1 MRTKVKLNF
10 NLSASTINSFCAC
23 PWSFQQSKI
32 LLRESISVPSVPLV
46 VGQAFHKLLEMFYQT
61 KSWRTYDLF
70 QNWEKFFDIETKIQG
85 AKGDPWLKFAKGGGF
100 TMIKNWV
107 AMAKKNNWLHEAYLF
122 DDMKEGI
129 ETEFMIPYDND
140 RYEINVHGFMDLVI
154 ESNGKV
160 YILDWKTGK
169 HSEEKY
175 RLQALIYSWAIYKQ
189 YGIIEECVRFVHPAK
204 KQNMIVDVH
213 VRDEDYQIVAKKVNS
228 MFDAIDNNHF
238 EKNVTGDCKWC
249 KWVDCSNN
257 SNSKLKELITN
268 MENE

>member
-1 MRTKVKLNF
+1 MPKKVKLNF

-32 LLRESISVPSVPLV
+32 LQREAISAPSVALV

-61 KSWRTYDLF
+61 KVWRTYDLF

-85 AKGDPWLKFAKGGGF
+85 AKGDPYLKYAKGGGF

-107 AMAKKNNWLHEAYLF
+107 AMAKEYKWLHEAYRF
-122 DDMKEGI
+122 DDGKEGI
-129 ETEFMIPYDND
+129 ETEFLIPYDND

-154 ESNGKV
+154 ESQKKL

-175 RLQALIYSWAIYKQ
+175 KLQALIYSWALYKE
-189 YGIIEECVRFVHPAK
+189 YGLVEECVRFVHPAK
-204 KQNMIVDVH
+204 KHNKVVDVYVH
-213 VRDEDYQIVAKKVNS
+213 DEDYQIVAEKVNH
-228 MFDAIDNNHF
+228 MFDAIDQDHF
-238 EKNVTGDCKWC
+238 DKIESGECKWC

-257 SNSKLKELITN
+257 SNSKLKELIAN